1 MSIQSNNPENY
12 YKISNKELY
21 TRMMQHCEIG
31 PPVNYYIFVGFAK
44 TGDTTFVTIKFL
56 NNPSSRIEIPIPKY
70 NHLTIPNLHQQYQQ
84 QTNKYI
90 VNSYT
95 GLHIT
100 TRCDNNNYEYKAFQ
114 CEIDKNIKGF
124 GYLTSSTVPSNTI
137 NKIDREF
144 INGYIYEVV
153 CEYLDT

>member
-1 MSIQSNNPENY
+1 MSIQTNNPENY

-21 TRMMQHCEIG
+21 SRMMQHCELG
-31 PPVNYYIFVGFAK
+31 PPVNYYIFVGFTK

-56 NNPSSRIEIPIPKY
+56 NNPLSRIEIPIPKY

-84 QTNKYI
+84 TNKYI

-95 GLHIT
+95 GLRIT
-100 TRCDNNNYEYKAFQ
+100 TCCDNNEYEYKAFQ
-114 CEIDKNIKGF
+114 CEIDKNITKF
-124 GYLTSSTVPSNTI
+124 GYLTSSTVPSNTL

-144 INGYIYEVV
+144 INGYIYQII